1 MKHICNNWEAKDY
14 PYINFAP
21 DESVSEETRAW
32 QGCPSIESTKNGR
45 LFAAWFTGGE
55 FEPCINNYNVL
66 AVSDDKG
73 ESWSKPILTIGT
85 DYANRLRKIDLQLWV
100 SPQGHLWLMWTVSPY
115 YETSKPASIKEALDG
130 ILPDYQCEFPYT
142 EVMICRDPDAD
153 ILVWEKPRT
162 LCEGFTRNK
171 PIQTASGRIVVPA
184 YEYEGR
190 EYTLRLS
197 DDGGNSFFTAT
208 ATGKPSLHVFDELC
222 VYEKAP
228 NVLRFLARTSKNGYL
243 ESTSLDNGN
252 SWSGATQYED
262 APSSRC
268 YIGKLKNGMV
278 AYARNVSDKKRTGMK
293 ICLSSDGGDTFAWQ
307 MTIDE
312 RELVSYPDVADDGQ
326 GNIYVIYDRERD
338 NRNKLNRET
347 GMSEAAKEI
356 LLCKISFDDVKS
368 GELSAGSF
376 VQRVISKAR
385 LNSGNRS
392 GRLLLNATTWA
403 PSSSGVPKN
412 RSTRVASAVSAVR
425 RISFFRSLTY
435 AARMVSRCVG
445 SANSSPR

>member
-1 MKHICNNWEAKDY
+1 MCIRTVPFGYAVEKGKKVIVADEAAVIIEVYEHYCSGETFKQIADSLTARGVKYLENDSQWNKNNVARLIDDLRY
-14 PYINFAP
+14 LGN
-21 DESVSEETRAW
+21 EE
-32 QGCPSIESTKNGR
+32 
-45 LFAAWFTGGE
+45 
-55 FEPCINNYNVL
+55 
-66 AVSDDKG
+66 
-73 ESWSKPILTIGT
+73 
-85 DYANRLRKIDLQLWV
+85 
-100 SPQGHLWLMWTVSPY
+100 Y

-347 GMSEAAKEI
+347 GISEAAKEI
-356 LLCKISFDDVKS
+356 LLCKISFDDVKN
-368 GELSAGSF
+368 GRLSAGSF
-376 VQRVISKAR
+376 VQRVISKAK
-385 LNSGNRS
+385 LD
-392 GRLLLNATTWA
+392 T
-403 PSSSGVPKN
+403 
-412 RSTRVASAVSAVR
+412 
-425 RISFFRSLTY
+425 
-435 AARMVSRCVG
+435 VG
-445 SANSSPR
+445 L